1 MHRAVRKTEQD
12 RFLSRFMD
20 DGLPAGHDKN
30 IFRTPI
36 KMLASNS
43 GFPFALDADKDCC
56 VGCSVTFCRKSFR
69 QQLDEGSDGRH
80 SVPTVVRV
88 RIAHLEAVAGV
99 LFVPL
104 LHSFQG
110 LPGAGIGI
118 SEQRRDR

>member
-1 MHRAVRKTEQD
+1 
-12 RFLSRFMD
+12 
-20 DGLPAGHDKN
+20 
-30 IFRTPI
+30 
-36 KMLASNS
+36 MLAADSS
-43 GFPFALDADKDCC
+43 FPFAFDADKDCC
-56 VGCSVTFCRKSFR
+56 IGSSVTFCRKSFR

-110 LPGAGIGI
+110 AGIGI
-118 SEQRRDR
+118 SEQR